1 MVFPRINDPKTTTA
15 DTFAGDA
22 LNKIQEWL
30 AGINIASA
38 DVTNKPVI
46 DTDTRFKSGRL
57 RLFDSSSANELSFV
71 VPTLTTPAAIT
82 FPATLSNASTNE
94 LLFAGVS
101 QAITNKTINAA
112 ANSITN
118 IADANIMTGAAIAW
132 AKISKAG
139 SGLGDIA
146 NVDLTGLANNYSIRW
161 DASVSKWVVYSV
173 ATAIGE
179 SNTASNVG
187 TAGVGIYKQKTL
199 VDLQF
204 KKINSGSSSVTV
216 TDDPTNSKVDI
227 DVVDATTTLKGKV
240 RLAPSGDTTTG
251 TVVQA
256 TDARLTDARPP
267 STHATSHKNGQADV
281 IKINEFGAG
290 TANVTTTTTTVSAN
304 GTAPMLPNNSQ
315 LFLNG
320 VGNWSEPVGTGSGVS
335 GTGSILRGTT
345 TKTGNGST
353 KVFTI
358 AHGMGITP
366 TSYFVH
372 GNSVDALGAFTLS
385 ADSTN
390 ITVTYTVAPPTGT
403 NNLAFTWVVLD
414 SGTGS
419 TVGEV
424 NTYSSVGSGISIIK
438 TKVGVDFP
446 FKSLFAG
453 STRISITGNTNDV
466 SLDVNQANLAIDY
479 SQLTNAPTSLVKMNQ
494 ANVYGDFLQTLRSSR
509 LKIMNPLNTVGYLIA
524 GSAITT
530 TDRTLTLPLLAA
542 DDTFAVLALAQTLT
556 NKTLTNP
563 IIDTIKSGSFNF
575 TVPSITANDTIV
587 GRNTTDTLT
596 NKTLTNPT
604 ISTINNGV
612 GVTITLPT
620 NTTTVMGTSDTATV
634 TNKTAVLSSN
644 TLTDT
649 GAVLGGIPIHNGTRY
664 VNIPQGPQGTFL
676 GVCGAGTLGYFTPDT
691 GSGGTMPDGSA
702 IPNSGR
708 WGALW
713 GGTTSG
719 RGLYSLTN
727 TVTGTTTYGV
737 LSPTESST
745 IIATAASDDSIA
757 EMKTTEIFT
766 RQANLVFRAK
776 WSLLAATNAT
786 IMIGFSGGSV
796 LPTGGSHDTPLQTAS
811 GIMITCSLDI
821 ESVYQI
827 SRNDGTSPQTK
838 VATTAAA
845 NNTSMHTCEINLNT
859 TNATVILDGV
869 TYGPYTTKI
878 PSLGTKMTLFHHIE
892 AIGGT
897 AKSLQ
902 LVRSQLTCL

>member
-1 MVFPRINDPKTTTA
+1 LVFPRINTPNTTTA

-30 AGINIASA
+30 AGLNIAAS
-38 DVTNKPVI
+38 DSTNRPSI
-46 DTDTRFKSGRL
+46 NTDTRFQSGRFK
-57 RLFDSSSANELSFV
+57 LFDSDLSNEISFATPNLSTNASVTFPVLLSGVTANE
-71 VPTLTTPAAIT
+71 I
-82 FPATLSNASTNE
+82 
-94 LLFAGVS
+94 LFASVQQS
-101 QAITNKTINAA
+101 MENKTINAA
-112 ANSITN
+112 ANVITN
-118 IADANIMTGAAIAW
+118 ITDTNIATSAAIAW
-132 AKISKAG
+132 AKVSKAG
-139 SGLGDIA
+139 SSLGDLA

-161 DASVSKWVVYSV
+161 DASVGKWVVYSV

-179 SNTASNVG
+179 TNTASNVG
-187 TAGVGIYKQKTL
+187 TGGVGIFKQKTL

-204 KKINSGSSSVTV
+204 KKINAGSTSVTV
-216 TDDPTNSKVDI
+216 TDDTTNSEVDI

-256 TDARLTDARPP
+256 TDARLTDARTPT
-267 STHATSHKNGQADV
+267 THATSHKNGQADV
-281 IKINEFGAG
+281 IKINELGAG
-290 TANVTTTTTTVSAN
+290 TANVTTTNTTIAAN

-320 VGNWSEPVGTGSGVS
+320 VGNWTEPIGTGSGVS

-366 TSYFVH
+366 TAYFVH

-403 NNLAFTWVVLD
+403 SNLAFTWVVLD

-424 NTYSSVGSGISIIK
+424 NTYSSVGTGISIIK

-479 SQLTNAPTSLVKMNQ
+479 SQLTNAPISLVKMNQ
-494 ANVYGDFLQTLRSSR
+494 ANVYGDFVQTLRSSR
-509 LKIMNPLNTVGYLIA
+509 LKVMNPANTFGYLIA

-530 TDRTLTLPLLAA
+530 TDRTLTLPLVTA

-556 NKTLTNP
+556 NKTLTTP
-563 IIDTIKSGSFNF
+563 IIDAIKSGSFNF
-575 TVPSITANDTIV
+575 VVPSITANDTIV
-587 GRNTTDTLT
+587 GRNTTDTLA

-604 ISTINNGV
+604 IATINNGV

-620 NTTTVMGTSDTATV
+620 NTTTIMGTSDTATV
-634 TNKTAVLSSN
+634 TNKTAVLSNN

-664 VNIPQGPQGTFL
+664 VNVPQGPQGTFL

-691 GSGGTMPDGSA
+691 GSGGTMPDGTA
-702 IPNSGR
+702 TPGTGR

-713 GGTTSG
+713 GGTRTG
-719 RGLYSLTN
+719 RGIYDITA
-727 TVTGTTTYGV
+727 TVSGTITYGV
-737 LSPTESST
+737 PSPTEATT

-757 EMKTTEIFT
+757 ELKTSEIFS
-766 RQANLVFRAK
+766 RQSNLVFRAK
-776 WSLLAATNAT
+776 WSLVAATNAT
-786 IMIGFSGGSV
+786 IMIGCSGLSV
-796 LPTGGSHDTPLQTAS
+796 LPTGGSHDTPLNNS
-811 GIMITCSLDI
+811 NGVMVTCSLDI

-827 SRNDGTSPQTK
+827 SRNDGTGTQVK
-838 VATTAAA
+838 VPTSIAA
-845 NNTSMHTCEINLNT
+845 NNTSSHTVEINVNS
-859 TNATVILDGV
+859 TNVTVILDTV
-869 TYGPYTTKI
+869 SYGPYTVDI
-878 PSLGTKMTLFHHIE
+878 PALTTKMSFYMHIE
-892 AIGGT
+892 AIGST

-902 LVRSQLTCL
+902 VYRMQTTCL